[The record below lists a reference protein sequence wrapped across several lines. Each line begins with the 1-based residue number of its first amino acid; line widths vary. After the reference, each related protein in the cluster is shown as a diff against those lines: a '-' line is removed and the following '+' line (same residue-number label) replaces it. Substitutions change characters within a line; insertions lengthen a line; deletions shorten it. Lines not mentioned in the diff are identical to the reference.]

1 MTNNGVATVVN
12 PRNARLCRLD
22 NLTPGSI
29 VTYGADQ
36 WKVYPWLRKDAT
48 TRNGKDNSRLTPP
61 NHTGTYG
68 YAIRYTGT

>member
-48 TRNGKDNSRLTPP
+48 TRNGVNNNFGTPP